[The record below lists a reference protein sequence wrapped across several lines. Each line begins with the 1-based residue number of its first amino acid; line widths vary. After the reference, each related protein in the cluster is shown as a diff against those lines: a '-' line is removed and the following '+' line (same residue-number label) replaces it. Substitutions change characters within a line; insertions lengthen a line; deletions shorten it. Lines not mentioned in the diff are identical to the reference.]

1 MRWWIY
7 IAFKQLFPTGR
18 KVAFFTLVS
27 VLGVALG
34 VLALFGTQSV
44 MNGFHSEIAVK
55 LKDTGGQITIEA
67 NGRIMGKEADK
78 VVEKLK
84 ACPEVEKVEKL
95 ARGSVMLMSGNM
107 PTYPML
113 RSYDTISGECA
124 IPIAEK
130 NFIRLGDIDELDD
143 NSIIVGIHIANA
155 LGISVGDTVEVYAPT
170 LLEKLSK
177 EEVPMPARLEVV
189 GYLNTGFS
197 DIDNNVCLV
206 SLRRMRD
213 LYMLGEGYH
222 SIVLKLKDGVNEVNF
237 AKRLNA
243 DMLSY
248 PLQAYTWLT
257 GNAAFLRVIA
267 TEKVM
272 MSVIIMLIIIV
283 ASFSI
288 CSSLYTTVLRKT
300 KEIGLVGAMGARPG
314 QIAACYCLQGFIIGV
329 LGAIVGLIFTF
340 VLLHFRAPL
349 VRLIV
354 GEDTLRQFYHFSN
367 LPVKYIFSDALFAC
381 LFAVVL
387 CTLAGLLPAWRASR
401 LKASEAMRNE

>member
-1 MRWWIY
+1 M
-7 IAFKQLFPTGR
+7 
-18 KVAFFTLVS
+18 
-27 VLGVALG
+27 G

-55 LKDTGGQITIEA
+55 LIDTGGQITVEA
-67 NGRIMGKEADK
+67 GGKIMGKKADALA
-78 VVEKLK
+78 EKLK
-84 ACPEVEKVEKL
+84 ALPEVEKVEKL
-95 ARGSVMLMSGNM
+95 ARGSVMMLSGNL

-113 RSYDTISGECA
+113 RSYDTLSGECA
-124 IPIAEK
+124 IPIVEK
-130 NFIRLGDIDELDD
+130 NFIRAGDIKDLDD
-143 NSIIVGIHIANA
+143 DSIIIGVQIANS
-155 LGISVGDTVEVYAPT
+155 LGIAVGDVVEVYAPT

-177 EEVPMPARLEVV
+177 EEVPMPAKLEVV
-189 GYLNTGFS
+189 GYLNSGFS

-213 LYMLGEGYH
+213 LYMLGNGYH
-222 SIVLKLKDGVNEVNF
+222 SLVLKLKNGVNETAF
-237 AKRLNA
+237 ARKINA
-243 DMLSY
+243 EYASY
-248 PLQAYTWLT
+248 PMQAYTWLT

-300 KEIGLVGAMGARPG
+300 KEIGLIGAMGARPW
-314 QIAACYCLQGFIIGV
+314 QIAACFCLQGFIIGV
-329 LGAIVGLIFTF
+329 LGALTGLALTF
-340 VLLHFRAPL
+340 LLLHFRAPI
-349 VRLIV
+349 VSVIV

-367 LPVKYIFSDALFAC
+367 LPVKYALSDAINACAFAI
-381 LFAVVL
+381 VL
-387 CTLAGLLPAWRASR
+387 CTAAGFLPAWRASR